1 MAVGRKG
8 EVHGKN
14 VQAGVQ
20 FPGSQAKDLE
30 VATQF

>member
-8 EVHGKN
+8 ELHGKN
-14 VQAGVQ
+14 VQGDVQ
-20 FPGSQAKDLE
+20 FPGSQDKDLE